1 MPHPTPDGRGG
12 APAVLQV
19 LQHLEPD
26 EVGRSAVDV
35 ARYLRAKGWR
45 SVVASAGG
53 RLERELAAAG
63 ATHLRLPLDR
73 MGWLAVWR
81 NGGRLAR
88 AIRRHRVDLVH
99 ARAPAPAWSGSIAAR
114 RTGAS
119 FVATFHDVYPLE
131 GALNRRCHGAMAGA
145 DRVIAVS
152 DFMAGHLAREHGVDP
167 TRVGVVH
174 RWIDPDEFDPERV
187 RGHRVQALAERW
199 GIGAGSARV
208 VMMPGSVTRGR
219 GHLLLL
225 QALARLARTDCTV
238 LFVGGLDHRGAYVKE
253 LTTAVRKAGLGERV
267 RFGGDT
273 EDLPAALAL
282 ADVVVLAATRPDPSG
297 IVAAAAQAMGKPV
310 IVTDSGALAESVMPA
325 ATGWVVPPDDPDE
338 LARALD
344 LALSLEEGVRQRLAA
359 RARAFVLNE
368 RGLEPMCARTLAVYR
383 ELLQPVPQPRAVPE
397 RALAEVG

>member
-1 MPHPTPDGRGG
+1 MPRLIQGGQG

-26 EVGRSAVDV
+26 EVGRSAVDM
-35 ARYLRAKGWR
+35 AGYLRAKGWR

-73 MGWLAVWR
+73 GGWLAVWR
-81 NGGRLAR
+81 IGGRLAR

-99 ARAPAPAWSGSIAAR
+99 ARAPAAAWSGSIAAR

-119 FVATFHDVYPLE
+119 FVATFHDIHPLD
-131 GALNRRCHGAMAGA
+131 GVLNRRCHGAMTGA

-167 TRVGVVH
+167 TRVRVVH
-174 RWIDPDEFDPERV
+174 RWVDPDEFDPERV

-199 GIGAGSARV
+199 GIGAGSAKV

-225 QALARLARTDCTV
+225 QALARLARADCTV

-253 LTTAVRKAGLGERV
+253 LTAAVRKAALGERV

-310 IVTDSGALAESVMPA
+310 IVTDIGGLGETLQPG
-325 ATGWVVPPDDPDE
+325 ATGWLVPPNDPKQ
-338 LARALD
+338 LASAMD
-344 LALSLEEGVRQRLAA
+344 QALSMPADERQRLAE
-359 RARAFVLNE
+359 RARAWVLGRFTAE
-368 RGLEPMCARTLAVYR
+368 RMCRQTLAVYR
-383 ELLQPVPQPRAVPE
+383 ELLGPDA
-397 RALAEVG
+397 